1 MRSKLLLFVAVA
13 GTVFATA
20 SPSAGQR
27 ETRERGI
34 IVGVATSGSG
44 DAPVTDMKVPDFT
57 VRENDVAR
65 EVIRAAPAPPPSH
78 VYLLIDD
85 SQATQGLAAFLRP
98 AMTATISKLAAMDPA
113 PQLALMTF
121 GERPNRRVDFT
132 PNPEQLL
139 KVANGL
145 FPVTG
150 SGAYFLQAITDVT
163 KELKKREAAS
173 PVIFAFVS
181 EAGPEFSS
189 ELHRQVADALR
200 GAGASLWVVTLQLG
214 AVPMGSS
221 AARERASVLG
231 DVTRDSGGM
240 NKVVLSAQGIEQ
252 AFSTVTALITSRY
265 LVTYGRPDSMV
276 PPEKIEVTS
285 RRKDVR
291 ILASK
296 WAGR

>member
-1 MRSKLLLFVAVA
+1 MRSKLALLTTVV
-13 GTVFATA
+13 GTVVVVAFPA
-20 SPSAGQR
+20 AGQR

-34 IVGVATSGSG
+34 TVGVSTSGSS
-44 DAPVTDMKVPDFT
+44 DAPVPDMQVADFT

-65 EVIRAAPAPPPSH
+65 EVIRVSPAPPPSH
-78 VYLLIDD
+78 VYWLVDD
-85 SQATQGLAAFLRP
+85 SQATQGLAPYLRP
-98 AMTATISKLAAMDPA
+98 ALTEAIGKLAALA
-113 PQLALMTF
+113 PPPQQAFMTF
-121 GERPNRRVDFT
+121 GERPTRRVDFT
-132 PNPEQLL
+132 PNSDPL
-139 KVANGL
+139 VTAANRL

-150 SGAYFLQAITDVT
+150 SGAYFLQAITDIT
-163 KELKKREAAS
+163 KDLKKREAAS

-200 GAGASLWVVTLQLG
+200 GAGAPLWVVTLQLG
-214 AVPMGSS
+214 PVPMGSS

-252 AFSTVTALITSRY
+252 AFNTVAALIASRY

-276 PPEKIEVTS
+276 PPDKIEVTS

-291 ILASK
+291 ILAPK

>member
-1 MRSKLLLFVAVA
+1 MRSKLALLTVVA
-13 GTVFATA
+13 GTVAA
-20 SPSAGQR
+20 VALPSASQR

-34 IVGVATSGSG
+34 TVGVSTSG

-65 EVIRAAPAPPPSH
+65 EVIRVSPAPPPSH

-85 SQATQGLAAFLRP
+85 SQATQGLSNFLRP
-98 AMTATISKLAAMDPA
+98 AMTATISKLAALAPA
-113 PQLALMTF
+113 PQQALMTF
-121 GERPNRRVDFT
+121 GERPIRRVDFT
-132 PNPEQLL
+132 PNPEALL

-150 SGAYFLQAITDVT
+150 SGAYFLQAITDIA
-163 KELKKREAAS
+163 KDLKKREAAS
-173 PVIFAFVS
+173 PVILAFVS
-181 EAGPEFSS
+181 ESGPEFSS

-200 GAGASLWVVTLQLG
+200 TSGASLWVVTLQRG
-214 AVPMGSS
+214 AVAMDVA

-231 DVTRDSGGM
+231 DVTRDSGGT
-240 NKVVLSAQGIEQ
+240 NKVVLSAQAIEQ
-252 AFSTVTALITSRY
+252 GFNTVMALLTSRY
-265 LVTYGRPDSMV
+265 LVTYGRPDSLV
-276 PPEKIEVTS
+276 PPDKVEVTS

-291 ILASK
+291 ILAPK

>member
-1 MRSKLLLFVAVA
+1 MRSKLALLTVAAGTVVAVA
-13 GTVFATA
+13 F
-20 SPSAGQR
+20 PSASQR

-34 IVGVATSGSG
+34 IVGVSTSA
-44 DAPVTDMKVPDFT
+44 DAPVTDMQVPDFT

-65 EVIRAAPAPPPSH
+65 EVLRVTPAPPPSH
-78 VYLLIDD
+78 VYLLMDD
-85 SQATQGLAAFLRP
+85 SQATQGLSTYLRP
-98 AMTATISKLAAMDPA
+98 AMTGAISKLAATAPA
-113 PQLALMTF
+113 PQLAFMTF

-132 PNPEQLL
+132 PNPEAIL

-150 SGAYFLQAITDVT
+150 SGAYFLQAITDIA
-163 KELKKREAAS
+163 KDLKKREAAS

-181 EAGPEFSS
+181 ESGPEFSS

-200 GAGASLWVVTLQLG
+200 TSGASLWVVTLQRG
-214 AVPMGSS
+214 PVAMDAA

-240 NKVVLSAQGIEQ
+240 NKVVLSAQGIELG
-252 AFSTVTALITSRY
+252 FNTVTALLTSRY
-265 LVTYGRPDSMV
+265 LVTYGRPESLI
-276 PPEKIEVTS
+276 PPDKIEVTS
-285 RRKDVR
+285 RRKDLR
-291 ILASK
+291 ILAPK

>member
-1 MRSKLLLFVAVA
+1 MALLTTVVGTVVAVA
-13 GTVFATA
+13 F
-20 SPSAGQR
+20 PSASQR

-34 IVGVATSGSG
+34 IVGVSTSGSG
-44 DAPVTDMKVPDFT
+44 DAPVPDMKVADFT

-65 EVIRAAPAPPPSH
+65 EVLRVAPAPPPSH

-85 SQATQGLAAFLRP
+85 SQATQGLSTYLRP
-98 AMTATISKLAAMDPA
+98 AMTGTISKLAALEPP
-113 PQLALMTF
+113 PQQALMTF

-132 PNPEQLL
+132 PNPEPLL
-139 KVANGL
+139 KFASGH

-150 SGAYFLQAITDVT
+150 SGAYFLQAITDIT
-163 KELKKREAAS
+163 KDLKKREAAS

-181 EAGPEFSS
+181 ESGPEFSS
-189 ELHRQVADALR
+189 ELHRQVAEALR
-200 GAGASLWVVTLQLG
+200 TSGTSLWVVTLQRG
-214 AVPMGSS
+214 AVAMDAS

-240 NKVVLSAQGIEQ
+240 NKVVLSAQAIEP
-252 AFSTVTALITSRY
+252 AFTTVTNLLKSRY
-265 LVTYGRPDSMV
+265 LVTYGRPDSLV
-276 PPEKIEVTS
+276 PPDKIEVTS
-285 RRKDVR
+285 GRKDVR

>member
-1 MRSKLLLFVAVA
+1 MRDKFALAAGLAGLVAVSVS
-13 GTVFATA
+13 T
-20 SPSAGQR
+20 PSASQR

-34 IVGVATSGSG
+34 LVGVSTSS
-44 DAPVTDMKVPDFT
+44 DAPVTDMKVTDFT
-57 VRENDVAR
+57 VRENDIAR
-65 EVIRAAPAPPPSH
+65 EVIRVSPAPPPSH

-85 SQATQGLAAFLRP
+85 SQATQGLSNFLRP
-98 AMTATISKLAAMDPA
+98 ALTATISKLAALEPA
-113 PQLALMTF
+113 PQQAFMTF

-132 PNPEQLL
+132 PNPEALL
-139 KVANGL
+139 KVAGGL

-150 SGAYFLQAITDVT
+150 SGAYLLQAITDIT
-163 KELKKREAAS
+163 KDLKKREAAS

-181 EAGPEFSS
+181 ESGPEFSS

-200 GAGASLWVVTLQLG
+200 SAGASLWVVTLQRG
-214 AVPMGSS
+214 PIAMEAS

-252 AFSTVTALITSRY
+252 GFNTVTALLKSRY
-265 LVTYGRPDSMV
+265 LVTYGRPDSTV
-276 PPEKIEVTS
+276 PPDKIEVTS
-285 RRKDVR
+285 RRKDAR
-291 ILASK
+291 IIATK